1 MLVTACEVKH
11 SACTASS
18 VKKFLLILNKL
29 FMLSVKIVRSLFA
42 VFLTC
47 AIALNSFISPAFA
60 DNGSAVNSFDVS
72 PTFADNGSAV
82 NSFVNDFGDKIV
94 DEVGKAVAFVA
105 ICYAVNVLIVPFAP
119 PIAPYL
125 PVICP
130 GIGSAVVGGGGAAAA
145 REVIGAH

>member
-1 MLVTACEVKH
+1 
-11 SACTASS
+11 
-18 VKKFLLILNKL
+18 
-29 FMLSVKIVRSLFA
+29 MLSLKIVRPLFA

-47 AIALNSFISPAFA
+47 AIALNSFISPA
-60 DNGSAVNSFDVS
+60 
-72 PTFADNGSAV
+72 FADNGSAV